1 MLQKK
6 ICMLGAFGV
15 GKTSLVRRYVQS
27 LFSDA
32 YLTTVGVKID
42 KKTVTVGNETV
53 TLLLWDIAG
62 EDDVSPI
69 RMSYLRGAAGYLL
82 VADGTRAETLD
93 IASSI
98 QSRVKAEI
106 GTVPFLVLL
115 NKADL
120 QESWEI
126 GRDAMHGLEQAGWSV
141 VRTSARTGAGSRIPD
156 SVISSS
162 YRPTAGRHDRSRT
175 AIGVSARGST
185 ISTARSAG
193 IGARMAARSSRM
205 DSPIRRGTRTT
216 ALRTSMRSTSPRE
229 R

>member
-126 GRDAMHGLEQAGWSV
+126 DREAMDGLEQAGWSI
-141 VRTSARTGAGSRIPD
+141 VRTSAKTGAGVEEVFEELAKRM
-156 SVISSS
+156 
-162 YRPTAGRHDRSRT
+162 
-175 AIGVSARGST
+175 VS
-185 ISTARSAG
+185 
-193 IGARMAARSSRM
+193 
-205 DSPIRRGTRTT
+205 
-216 ALRTSMRSTSPRE
+216 
-229 R
+229 